1 MFRIKLLILLSIS
14 FLFFSCTKNDT
25 DQNKVK
31 YTLGYIDGEYDGLVL
46 KNLLMNNLSNLGLYS
61 DESIYEIK
69 AKVAHSEA
77 VFITNI
83 DNTSDRMRLDS
94 RLYID
99 VINLRFDC
107 VAQKF
112 DESKSQFYI
121 FAESDRYI
129 SNNMAEKK
137 IKEENVEALVKEF
150 INKLKKPSKFCK
162 KINE

>member
-1 MFRIKLLILLSIS
+1 
-14 FLFFSCTKNDT
+14 
-25 DQNKVK
+25 
-31 YTLGYIDGEYDGLVL
+31 
-46 KNLLMNNLSNLGLYS
+46 MNNLSNLGLYS

-99 VINLRFDC
+99 VINLRFNC

-129 SNNMAEKK
+129 VTTWLRK
-137 IKEENVEALVKEF
+137 IKEENVEAGER
-150 INKLKKPSKFCK
+150 IYQ
-162 KINE
+162 